1 MKKHNPHTYAILGAM
16 QLCEQS
22 KLPYGILPEGEVSAE
37 RLAQY
42 DMILLPRFMLSQSP
56 QLAF

>member
-1 MKKHNPHTYAILGAM
+1 M
-16 QLCEQS
+16 QLCEQA

-42 DMILLPRFMLSQSP
+42 DMILLPEVMFSQNP
-56 QLAF
+56 QPAF